1 MPQWRDD
8 YLVALQ
14 EAERNNPVN
23 KDLVEAC
30 SQLADRVAALEAE
43 KLVWA
48 AGSPAAL
55 TTTTTTTPKEAAAAA
70 ASKPPTTDPTTASA
84 SSEGAGA
91 AAAAQLRLELAEA
104 LRGRGHAQSRLK
116 AAEAELAAL
125 RSKSRVDGKRI
136 ADLTSERNALAA
148 RVRDLNEELDKKKK
162 FLKDIQ
168 DDNLTLNMELNMTI
182 QKKAKV
188 EAENKELVDR
198 WMKRMGHEADALN
211 LQNESPNQKNH
222 R

>member
-1 MPQWRDD
+1 MPHWRDD
-8 YLVALQ
+8 YLASFQ

-43 KLVWA
+43 KAAWA
-48 AGSPAAL
+48 AGSSSTKP
-55 TTTTTTTPKEAAAAA
+55 
-70 ASKPPTTDPTTASA
+70 SKPPSSTSAADPTTS
-84 SSEGAGA
+84 SSEGAV
-91 AAAAQLRLELAEA
+91 AQLRLDLAEA
-104 LRGRGHAQSRLK
+104 LRGRGQAQTRLR
-116 AAEAELAAL
+116 AAEAELTSL
-125 RSKSRVDGKRI
+125 RSKNKAETRRVV
-136 ADLTSERNALAA
+136 DLTAERNALTA
-148 RVRDLNEELDKKKK
+148 RVRDLNEELEEKRK

-182 QKKAKV
+182 QKAAKV
-188 EAENKELVDR
+188 QAENKELVDR

-211 LQNESPNQKNH
+211 LQNESPNKHH

>member
-8 YLVALQ
+8 YLAALQ

-48 AGSPAAL
+48 ARSPAVA
-55 TTTTTTTPKEAAAAA
+55 TTTTTTKEAAAAA
-70 ASKPPTTDPTTASA
+70 AKPPTTSAAANSTTA
-84 SSEGAGA
+84 SSEG
-91 AAAAQLRLELAEA
+91 AAAQLRLELAEA
-104 LRGRGHAQSRLK
+104 LRGRGQAQSRLK
-116 AAEAELAAL
+116 AAEAELATL
-125 RSKSRVDGKRI
+125 RSKNRVDGKRI